1 MILLIF
7 SMKLLEIGSL
17 MSDITDGICSKWNCD
32 SETFSD
38 YKVPTGT
45 TSALG
50 EIPSILWNLKSA
62 IQASEMPPVT
72 EFNLEVTKNRTPQ
85 FNEEPKVPTPSW
97 RLSVPIE
104 ATNLGG
110 CGTVPVPDRPS
121 KWLLKLWVGLVQDRK
136 SVSIDYF

>member
-1 MILLIF
+1 
-7 SMKLLEIGSL
+7 
-17 MSDITDGICSKWNCD
+17 
-32 SETFSD
+32 
-38 YKVPTGT
+38 
-45 TSALG
+45 
-50 EIPSILWNLKSA
+50 
-62 IQASEMPPVT
+62 MPPVT

-121 KWLLKLWVGLVQDRK
+121 K
-136 SVSIDYF
+136 